1 MSNSGCNGSHY
12 IPEEI
17 LINILSRLPVKSLIR
32 FICVCKLWSSLI
44 RSSRFIGMHLN
55 RNVTNHAH
63 DFIIALHE
71 SRRKPNF
78 CYTLFSNETFEPCLK
93 IKHPST
99 WPKIIGP
106 KIDIH
111 GSSNGLVCLSYE
123 LGNLDTA
130 IYLCNLSIQ
139 KHVVLPPTSILCLS
153 CPEYVTFVAFGF
165 HHGLNDYKVVR
176 LLSFSEGNHCIEVEV
191 YSLSTD
197 SWKRIDAIPAS
208 IKTMVLHSD
217 QCAVYNGVAYFIM
230 KKEDATYCFVSFDTD
245 SEVFE
250 EFLLPDAVVDG
261 IESMLDNCKE
271 LIAEYKGSVCLLQ
284 SNLDFRAGNDYIDMW
299 VLQEKSFKKLL
310 TVYLPGKRSFYPLAI
325 RMSNELLV
333 GYPCG
338 SYLCSYNLETKQVTE
353 TGIKLAVDR
362 YNDYHAHTYVE
373 SLVLLRE

>member
-1 MSNSGCNGSHY
+1 MEIFIKKYKDEQTSFLTSLILIYLIRMSNSGCNGSHH

-17 LINILSRLPVKSLIR
+17 LINVLSRLPVKSLIR

-44 RSSRFIGMHLN
+44 QSSRFIGMHLN
-55 RNVTNHAH
+55 RN
-63 DFIIALHE
+63 
-71 SRRKPNF
+71 
-78 CYTLFSNETFEPCLK
+78 
-93 IKHPST
+93 IKHPLT
-99 WPKIIGP
+99 GP

-139 KHVVLPPTSILCLS
+139 KHVVLPPTSFLCFPW
-153 CPEYVTFVAFGF
+153 PEYATVVAFGF
-165 HHGLNDYKVVR
+165 HPGLNDYKVVR
-176 LLSFSEGNHCIEVEV
+176 LLSFFVGNHCIEVEV
-191 YSLSTD
+191 YSFSTN

-208 IKTMVLHSD
+208 IKTLVLHSH
-217 QCAVYNGVAYFIM
+217 QCAFFNGVAYWIM
-230 KKEDATYCFVSFDTD
+230 RKEKDATHCLLSFNTD

-250 EFLLPDAVVDG
+250 ELLLPEAV
-261 IESMLDNCKE
+261 EPMPYYCKV
-271 LIAEYKGSVCLLQ
+271 LISEYKGSICLLQ

-310 TVYLPGKRSFYPLAI
+310 TVYLPGKWSSYPLAI

-353 TGIKLAVDR
+353 TGIKLAVD
-362 YNDYHAHTYVE
+362 
-373 SLVLLRE
+373 LL